1 MPGSRAAG
9 VKGCAFSGFRAPGY
23 AATMPLL
30 NSNSERQLAGF
41 VVVTIGW
48 TPGTAAVGLA
58 ECPVRCSD
66 TAALSP
72 PGRPGPRTLN
82 VAASLC
88 ISMTVV
94 WNYRSVMNEE
104 EVAFPPPLNVPFKP
118 DTQQTGGD
126 VLLRVWLPSRCFQPE
141 MKHLF
146 FKVMGLFL
154 SYLAWGFGISLAR
167 SRSWRMREFDSKTVP
182 IVFIGLWEPFY
193 FQKFNIS
200 GSIAELLMHSKINS
214 SWVISDEIWCGQDLM
229 LLANFMMSAV
239 LIFGSVALSVS
250 WIKAPYPGFLQ
261 LHYNTAAFFLL
272 LSCGCTMIT
281 VSWNFTVEFYGETIL
296 DFPITFSI
304 KREMLTKKCFSYM
317 FPLGI
322 TTTILSLLSATM
334 FSCETCPL
342 KQWTLVKPLAVAN
355 CRKQEVWTKAYSL
368 EWLGIVFL
376 KKFLHMCHIVIITFL
391 CKIKYIWFFRVH
403 LKR

>member
-1 MPGSRAAG
+1 
-9 VKGCAFSGFRAPGY
+9 
-23 AATMPLL
+23 
-30 NSNSERQLAGF
+30 
-41 VVVTIGW
+41 
-48 TPGTAAVGLA
+48 
-58 ECPVRCSD
+58 
-66 TAALSP
+66 
-72 PGRPGPRTLN
+72 
-82 VAASLC
+82 
-88 ISMTVV
+88 
-94 WNYRSVMNEE
+94 
-104 EVAFPPPLNVPFKP
+104 
-118 DTQQTGGD
+118 
-126 VLLRVWLPSRCFQPE
+126 

-272 LSCGCTMIT
+272 LSCSCTMIT

-355 CRKQEVWTKAYSL
+355 CRKQEGGRRRPELTLGTQTLGTAISGDSFYHTDTGAGERPSGILSL
-368 EWLGIVFL
+368 DDKPQDPALAL
-376 KKFLHMCHIVIITFL
+376 PTSL
-391 CKIKYIWFFRVH
+391 
-403 LKR
+403 

>member
-1 MPGSRAAG
+1 MMAIALTINGSCM
-9 VKGCAFSGFRAPGY
+9 V
-23 AATMPLL
+23 
-30 NSNSERQLAGF
+30 
-41 VVVTIGW
+41 I
-48 TPGTAAVGLA
+48 
-58 ECPVRCSD
+58 
-66 TAALSP
+66 SP
-72 PGRPGPRTLN
+72 T
-82 VAASLC
+82 C
-88 ISMTVV
+88 
-94 WNYRSVMNEE
+94 
-104 EVAFPPPLNVPFKP
+104 
-118 DTQQTGGD
+118 
-126 VLLRVWLPSRCFQPE
+126 QPE

-272 LSCGCTMIT
+272 LSCSCTMIT

-355 CRKQEVWTKAYSL
+355 YDKPQDPALALPTSL
-368 EWLGIVFL
+368 
-376 KKFLHMCHIVIITFL
+376 
-391 CKIKYIWFFRVH
+391 
-403 LKR
+403 

>member
-1 MPGSRAAG
+1 MPCKASGSRQ
-9 VKGCAFSGFRAPGY
+9 S
-23 AATMPLL
+23 
-30 NSNSERQLAGF
+30 
-41 VVVTIGW
+41 
-48 TPGTAAVGLA
+48 
-58 ECPVRCSD
+58 
-66 TAALSP
+66 
-72 PGRPGPRTLN
+72 
-82 VAASLC
+82 
-88 ISMTVV
+88 
-94 WNYRSVMNEE
+94 
-104 EVAFPPPLNVPFKP
+104 
-118 DTQQTGGD
+118 
-126 VLLRVWLPSRCFQPE
+126 QPE

-167 SRSWRMREFDSKTVP
+167 SRAWHMWEFDSKTVP

-193 FQKFNIS
+193 FQKLNIS
-200 GSIAELLMHSKINS
+200 GSIAELPMHSKINS

-239 LIFGSVALSVS
+239 LIFSSVAFSVS

-272 LSCGCTMIT
+272 LSCSCTMIT

-304 KREMLTKKCFSYM
+304 KREMLTKKCFSYT

-334 FSCETCPL
+334 FSCETCPV
-342 KQWTLVKPLAVAN
+342 KQWTLVKPLAVVN
-355 CRKQEVWTKAYSL
+355 YRKQEV
-368 EWLGIVFL
+368 
-376 KKFLHMCHIVIITFL
+376 
-391 CKIKYIWFFRVH
+391 
-403 LKR
+403 